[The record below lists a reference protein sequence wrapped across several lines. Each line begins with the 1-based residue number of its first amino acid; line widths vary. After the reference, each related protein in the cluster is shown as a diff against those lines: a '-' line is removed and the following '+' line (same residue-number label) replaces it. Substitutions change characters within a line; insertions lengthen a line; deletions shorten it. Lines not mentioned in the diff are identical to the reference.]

1 MFRSHALPG
10 TEDKYVRII
19 LFSGLVIQI
28 ISAINAIG
36 YWHPDQHHSIIE
48 FATYKLGITPA
59 ELMAR
64 EFPEQVRQTL
74 QVYVFLGFYKVMQF
88 LHLDNAYTAHTILR
102 LITSLLNFTLYNY
115 VILRTFKNN
124 RRLTLYTLLIIA
136 NFSWALPYVK
146 TLFNSETFGGLA
158 YSIV

>member
-48 FATYKLGITPA
+48 FATYLG
-59 ELMAR
+59 
-64 EFPEQVRQTL
+64 Q
-74 QVYVFLGFYKVMQF
+74 
-88 LHLDNAYTAHTILR
+88 
-102 LITSLLNFTLYNY
+102 
-115 VILRTFKNN
+115 
-124 RRLTLYTLLIIA
+124 RLTPGSNRSPHLEQMSMKHVRTLATAGSNEAVRREPSA
-136 NFSWALPYVK
+136 NEKY
-146 TLFNSETFGGLA
+146 
-158 YSIV
+158 